1 MIKLQ
6 IIGRIGKDATLNQ
19 VNGKNVIN
27 FSVARSERYKDGMGN
42 DQERTVWA
50 ECAYWTERTAVL
62 PYLTKGTQVFVEGN
76 PDVRT
81 YPKGDGSTGASLT
94 VRVREVQ
101 LLGSKA
107 DNPQP
112 SGSPAQPEM
121 PSREGGMPQTP
132 APDFSS
138 PHTDDLPF

>member
-27 FSVARSERYKDGMGN
+27 FSVAHSERYKDGMGN

-121 PSREGGMPQTP
+121 PSRESGIPQTP

-138 PHTDDLPF
+138 PHADDLPF